1 MAASEHQPTY
11 PQLSAATTE
20 TVAQRL
26 VDIVSLQHGEALAD
40 DQLLE
45 LRSRIG
51 SQLAA
56 AARLHQFPL
65 SNDQEPIFLV
75 RTDEGGFA

>member
-1 MAASEHQPTY
+1 MAAPDDRTTY
-11 PQLSAATTE
+11 PQLSAAATATM
-20 TVAQRL
+20 AQRL

-45 LRSRIG
+45 LRTRVG

-75 RTDEGGFA
+75 RTDEGGSA